1 MAQPS
6 FLEEDPNQ
14 GEPTPLA
21 NKRTRWA
28 TQRLKGGQG
37 GRKRGSIIGRL
48 NKANHHGEK
57 KRDSGDPSKHNP
69 NAHDPAL
76 DGQHDAEEE
85 DDEDGAGPRSVF
97 VNMELPPQFTDGEG
111 KPKTTYKRNKIRT
124 AKYTPLSF
132 IPKNLFYQFHNI
144 ANIYFLFLIILTVSD
159 SLQSQR
165 IGQV

>member
-1 MAQPS
+1 MAPPS

-14 GEPTPLA
+14 EPTPLA
-21 NKRTRWA
+21 NNKRTRWA

-48 NKANHHGEK
+48 NKANHGEK

-69 NAHDPAL
+69 NAHDGTL
-76 DGQHDAEEE
+76 DQPDEAEEE

-144 ANIYFLFLIILTVSD
+144 ANIYFLFLIILTVSA
-159 SLQSQR
+159 SFRPERFRHL
-165 IGQV
+165 